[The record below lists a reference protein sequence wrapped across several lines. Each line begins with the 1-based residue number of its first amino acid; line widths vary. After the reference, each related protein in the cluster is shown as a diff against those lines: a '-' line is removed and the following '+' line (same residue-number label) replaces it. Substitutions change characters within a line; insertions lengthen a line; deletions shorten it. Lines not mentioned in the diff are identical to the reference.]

1 MMECQK
7 WLRAGT
13 DDAAKLGALPPSL
26 KLIHIEDDPDDAFLL
41 QRALRRAVPHCQ
53 IQRFYDGEDAMEY
66 LLRLGQV
73 PNPSSQ
79 PLPDLIILDLK
90 LPKITGLM
98 VLEWVRTQAPLAA
111 LPIVVL
117 SGSSLE
123 IDQRQALKLGAIAY
137 LVKSSNYTDIAV
149 SLLRLV
155 QLATAPP
162 LQTGSAP
169 TGKAGP

>member
-1 MMECQK
+1 
-7 WLRAGT
+7 
-13 DDAAKLGALPPSL
+13 
-26 KLIHIEDDPDDAFLL
+26 
-41 QRALRRAVPHCQ
+41 
-53 IQRFYDGEDAMEY
+53 
-66 LLRLGQV
+66 
-73 PNPSSQ
+73 
-79 PLPDLIILDLK
+79 
-90 LPKITGLM
+90 
-98 VLEWVRTQAPLAA
+98 VRTQAPLAA